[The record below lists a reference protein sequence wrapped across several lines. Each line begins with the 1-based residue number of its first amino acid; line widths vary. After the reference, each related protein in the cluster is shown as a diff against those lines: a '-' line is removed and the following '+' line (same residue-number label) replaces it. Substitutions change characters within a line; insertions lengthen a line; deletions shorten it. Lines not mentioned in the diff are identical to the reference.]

1 MKIKLRGSFLSGL
14 FVLLLCVSCTG
25 SKKNSEPAT
34 DTTSQEEIRPDYN
47 EMAPGTVWL
56 ELKIISV
63 SDKTG
68 QPDQLIRAEITDVI
82 KYSSSVPVLSEGENI
97 TGMATSAFLKE
108 HDIVATGT
116 YTILLSHQEM
126 PGSEITWIFT
136 DYKK

>member
-25 SKKNSEPAT
+25 SKKNSEQAT
-34 DTTSQEEIRPDYN
+34 NTSSQEKLRPDYN

-56 ELKIISV
+56 ELKIISI

-68 QPDQLIRAEITDVI
+68 QPDQVIRAEITDVI
-82 KYSSSVPVLSEGENI
+82 KYSSSVPVLSEGETI
-97 TGMATSAFLKE
+97 TGQATSAFLSD
-108 HDIVATGT
+108 HDIAATGT

-126 PGSEITWIFT
+126 PGSDITWTFT
-136 DYKK
+136 DVKK